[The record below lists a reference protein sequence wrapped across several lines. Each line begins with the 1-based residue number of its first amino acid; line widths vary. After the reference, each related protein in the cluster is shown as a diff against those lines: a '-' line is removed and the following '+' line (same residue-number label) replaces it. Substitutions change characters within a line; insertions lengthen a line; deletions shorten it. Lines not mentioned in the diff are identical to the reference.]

1 MGVAIMPENNKTIND
16 VTQLIKDAIA
26 ATAARKGNAGIKTV
40 EDMIPK
46 MDPSHYPNRRYL
58 DLQYADISDDAK
70 LDIFL
75 PDEGDGPFPVFIEVH
90 GGGWYFGQKRSIE
103 FEPFLLGLKRGYA
116 VVSMGYTL
124 SPKARYPQA
133 IEEIKAGIR
142 FLKANAEKYH
152 LDPNRIAMWGGSA
165 GAHLAGLAAMS
176 CGTGKFENYA
186 LGYQGFTSDVQAL
199 VLWYGCFDY
208 YTDSDQRA
216 QCGFPPSEDGH
227 WVYQNFLGYE
237 DVEAHPDLLKEM
249 NPETHITQKAPPT
262 FFQHGMS
269 DTVVPYPQSVS
280 FADKLAAVI
289 GQDKVEIE
297 LIEGFDHA
305 DAGLFAEANMEKV
318 YDFVDKYLKK

>member
-1 MGVAIMPENNKTIND
+1 MCIRDG
-16 VTQLIKDAIA
+16 AIA

-152 LDPNRIAMWGGSA
+152 LDPNRIAMWGGSDVYKRQVDIDADSTRIITIPIKRSGRDWSIVGTTLSNPPA
-165 GAHLAGLAAMS
+165 GVSPL
-176 CGTGKFENYA
+176 TKRRPN
-186 LGYQGFTSDVQAL
+186 
-199 VLWYGCFDY
+199 
-208 YTDSDQRA
+208 
-216 QCGFPPSEDGH
+216 PPI
-227 WVYQNFLGYE
+227 
-237 DVEAHPDLLKEM
+237 K
-249 NPETHITQKAPPT
+249 
-262 FFQHGMS
+262 
-269 DTVVPYPQSVS
+269 
-280 FADKLAAVI
+280 
-289 GQDKVEIE
+289 
-297 LIEGFDHA
+297 
-305 DAGLFAEANMEKV
+305 
-318 YDFVDKYLKK
+318 